1 MGTLISVCDQ
11 SDQVLNLLSPSVL
24 SLFHCDICIYFEDF
38 REEKL
43 ELNLQCDTKNIICIT
58 SNNLSNVINIVMTT
72 MDFMREGSLL

>member
-1 MGTLISVCDQ
+1 MCDQ

-24 SLFHCDICIYFEDF
+24 PLFHCDICIYFEDF

-43 ELNLQCDTKNIICIT
+43 ELNLQCDTKNIICIA

-72 MDFMREGSLL
+72 MDLMREGSLL